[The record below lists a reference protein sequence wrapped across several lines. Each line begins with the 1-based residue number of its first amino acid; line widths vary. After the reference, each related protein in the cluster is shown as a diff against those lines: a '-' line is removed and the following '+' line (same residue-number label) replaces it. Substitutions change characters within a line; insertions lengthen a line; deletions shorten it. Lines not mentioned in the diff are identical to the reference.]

1 VSRDGDAAHDDGQ
14 VLLLTLFLAVV
25 LLLLVTVVVDASAA
39 FLARRALAGDA
50 DGAALAAAQSV
61 DLDAYYA
68 GTSTRDLPLGD
79 VAATVD
85 DYLRAIPGTDADDV
99 RLTGGG
105 TAVTVTLRR
114 HLALPLAFP
123 GYGAGMDVTATAT
136 ARLPLRP

>member
-1 VSRDGDAAHDDGQ
+1 MTAGRTRHDDGGQ
-14 VLLLTLFLAVV
+14 VLVLTLFLAVV

-61 DLDAYYA
+61 DLTAYYR
-68 GTSTRDLPLGD
+68 GGRQDTLPLGD
-79 VAATVD
+79 VAATVE
-85 DYLRAIPGTDADDV
+85 DYAATVGADADDV
-99 RLTGGG
+99 RLTDGG
-105 TAVTVTLRR
+105 TTVTVTLHR

-123 GYGAGMDVTATAT
+123 GYGAGLDVTATAT